1 MEKQCGFWKAY
12 RFPAILLGAIAIGC
26 VAGARMGAEA
36 LVFKPLGDLFIN
48 AMFMIVVPLVFTTVC
63 GAVANAPSMERLRN
77 VMGSLIGVF
86 LVTGA
91 VAAVVMLATVKTWPP
106 AEGLTLQE
114 SLVESGKVLGQSMEE
129 MVRTPDPLS
138 TPTQIVKAFTVTD
151 FPDLISR
158 GHMLPLIIF
167 AVLFGISLHMV
178 GERARPV
185 ARTIAVIGEAM
196 LKLVGII
203 MWYAPIGLFAFFAA
217 LVGDYG
223 PQLLGSYLRAM
234 IAYHAATLGYFFVA
248 FTLYS
253 AWATGGKGVGTF
265 WRHIISPALTA
276 LGTGSSV
283 ATLSV
288 NMEAA
293 HEIGIPD
300 DISEV
305 VLPIGATAHMEG
317 SCLSGILK
325 IAFLFGIFGMPME
338 GVGTMASAVAV
349 AVLSGVVLSGIP
361 GGGLVGEM
369 LIVSLYGF
377 PPEAFPIVATI
388 GFLVDPAATMVN
400 ATGDTCSAMM
410 VARIVEGKDWFD
422 RGQRALDEGAQAE
435 ASA

>member
-1 MEKQCGFWKAY
+1 MERQNSFWKAY
-12 RFPAILLGAIAIGC
+12 RFPLILLGAIALGR
-26 VAGARMGAEA
+26 VAGARMGGDA

-63 GAVANAPSMERLRN
+63 GAVAGMSSMKRLRN
-77 VMGSLIGVF
+77 VMGSLVVVF

-91 VAAVVMLATVKTWPP
+91 IAAILMLVTVRAWPP
-106 AEGLTLQE
+106 AEGAKISLTQPE
-114 SLVESGKVLGQSMEE
+114 AFQ
-129 MVRTPDPLS
+129 PLS
-138 TPTQIVKAFTVTD
+138 TPDQIVKAFTVTD
-151 FPDLISR
+151 FPELISR
-158 GHMLPLIIF
+158 RHMLPLILF
-167 AVLFGISLHMV
+167 AVFFGVSLQML
-178 GERARPV
+178 GERGRPV
-185 ARTIAVIGEAM
+185 ARTINVLGEAM
-196 LKLVGII
+196 LKLVGLI
-203 MWYAPIGLFAFFAA
+203 MYYAPIGLFAFFAA

-253 AWATGGKGVGTF
+253 AWATGGKGTGTF
-265 WRHIISPALTA
+265 WRHILSPALTA

-283 ATLSV
+283 ATLPV
-288 NMEAA
+288 NLEAA
-293 HEIGIPD
+293 HNIGIPD

-325 IAFLFGIFGMPME
+325 IAFLFGIFNMPME
-338 GVGTMASAVAV
+338 GLGTMASAVAV

-410 VARIVEGKDWFD
+410 VARIIEGKDWFE
-422 RGQRALDEGAQAE
+422 RGQRALAEAAQAGNAE
-435 ASA
+435 A

>member
-1 MEKQCGFWKAY
+1 MAKEKNSFWKGY
-12 RFPAILLGAIAIGC
+12 RFPLILLAAIALGC
-26 VAGARMGAEA
+26 VTGAKMGGDA
-36 LVFKPLGDLFIN
+36 LKFKPLGDIFIN
-48 AMFMIVVPLVFTTVC
+48 AMFMVVVPLVFTTVC
-63 GAVANAPSMERLRN
+63 GAVANMSSMKRLRN
-77 VMGSLIGVF
+77 VMGSLVGVF
-86 LVTGA
+86 LLTGA
-91 VAAVVMLATVKTWPP
+91 VAAIVMILTVKAYPP
-106 AEGLTLQE
+106 AEGVQIALTKPENFQ
-114 SLVESGKVLGQSMEE
+114 
-129 MVRTPDPLS
+129 PLS
-138 TPTQIVKAFTVTD
+138 TPDQIVKALTVND
-151 FPDLISR
+151 FPQLISR
-158 GHMLPLIIF
+158 SHMLPLILFSI
-167 AVLFGISLHMV
+167 LFGISIQML
-178 GERARPV
+178 GEKGRSV
-185 ARTIAVIGEAM
+185 AKAINVLGEAM

-203 MWYAPIGLFAFFAA
+203 MYYAPIGLFAYFAA
-217 LVGDYG
+217 LVGDFG
-223 PQLLGSYLRAM
+223 PNLLGSYLRAM
-234 IAYHAATLGYFFVA
+234 IAYHAATLGYFFIA

-265 WRHIISPALTA
+265 WRHILSPSLTA

-283 ATLSV
+283 ATLPV

-293 HEIGIPD
+293 HAIGIPD

-325 IAFLFGIFGMPME
+325 IAFLFGIFNMPLE
-338 GVGTMASAVAV
+338 GAGTIASAVAV
-349 AVLSGVVLSGIP
+349 AVLSGIVLSGIP

-410 VARIVEGKDWFD
+410 VARLVEGKKWFEQ
-422 RGQRALDEGAQAE
+422 GQRALADEAAK